1 MTSKHLQA
9 ICFECEQMLH
19 TWREPLAVKNIHTQH
34 DLLEIIKVDFEKI
47 IHALLEA
54 YSRPVQQ
61 IAADFFAG
69 QPDILEEMLPIV
81 EGKYPYHL
89 GFEVHEP
96 LDLVVLGFEA
106 WFAKARQSLG
116 INIQV
121 SKMLRFPA
129 SQAFQSRVGAY
140 TEIMRIW
147 IQMNQRKIM
156 LELFDIHHP
165 LRFSLPATHRVTNH
179 RVLNG
184 LNLQRGFLPGH
195 HHTMRQLFHD
205 DPIWH
210 YAIYVDSPEQV
221 RALHK
226 RFQELAA
233 QHSQYRQACQN
244 PIENL
249 HDGSFHTKITYQT
262 SRLELEFVTQ
272 LT

>member
-1 MTSKHLQA
+1 MTNNHLQS
-9 ICFECEQMLH
+9 ICFECEQIFN
-19 TWREPLAVKNIHTQH
+19 TWREPLAVKNIHTQQA
-34 DLLEIIKVDFEKI
+34 LLEIIKVDFEKI

-61 IAADFFAG
+61 IAADFFAE
-69 QPDILEEMLPIV
+69 QTDILDEILPIL
-81 EGKYPYHL
+81 EGKRPYHL

-116 INIQV
+116 VTIQV
-121 SKMLRFPA
+121 IKMLRFPA

-147 IQMNQRKIM
+147 IQVNQRKIM

-165 LRFSLPATHRVTNH
+165 VQYSLPAPQTNNH
-179 RVLNG
+179 RILNS
-184 LNLQRGFLPGH
+184 LNLQCGFLPDH
-195 HHTMRQLFHD
+195 HHTMRHLFQD

-210 YAIYVDSPEQV
+210 YAIYVDSPERV
-221 RALHK
+221 RALHT
-226 RFQELAA
+226 RFQDLAA
-233 QHSQYRQACQN
+233 QQPHYHMACQN

-249 HDGSFHTKITYQT
+249 HDGSFHTKITHQT
-262 SRLELEFVTQ
+262 NRLELEFVTQ
-272 LT
+272 LN